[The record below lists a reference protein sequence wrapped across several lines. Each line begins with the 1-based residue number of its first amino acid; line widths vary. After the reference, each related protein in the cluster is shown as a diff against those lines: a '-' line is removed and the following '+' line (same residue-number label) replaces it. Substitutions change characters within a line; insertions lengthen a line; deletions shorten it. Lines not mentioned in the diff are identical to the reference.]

1 MLLRA
6 IRSVRLGIGSHELP
20 SVLAG
25 YASVEVPSLCA
36 FLCGLAREVLRG
48 DEDAARELDIWR
60 GFYGL
65 GDLPPAS
72 LQKIGRRWSIG
83 PGRAGQ
89 LRRVVDV
96 AVAAVIEPREAPSA
110 RLPPLDV
117 PAAAG
122 TAQHLHIERAVAQVH
137 AETAIRGGER
147 EVRVVESLSRE
158 VLGQPRLR
166 SHAGGSPRPRDPNA
180 HRTRNRLRAEIAL
193 HQQSPTLGSQ
203 GFPVD
208 EKWVQRLT
216 SAVRSLPSDVVDQE
230 TARRSLIEG
239 APDLDLIRTLVHN
252 AEKRHR
258 DRTGS
263 VVGLLRVIDLAF
275 ARFESSPDPVLE
287 ARALGIGAARFRE
300 AEHMGTYVAAR
311 RIEALV
317 GPRHPLTITALDDA
331 ALVLRANRYLDLS
344 DDALHR
350 VRTELSQRDCA
361 PGIRGLMLSNIST
374 SAVVASNSLS
384 RPNADT
390 RVREAHHRLETVLT
404 AIEQSP
410 DGPLAH
416 WRTVILRRQIQ
427 LDLAKAIAT
436 KEDSRGR
443 YRIALPRATS
453 HWRAE
458 AALAAKQARGGP
470 WPMSW
475 ALQEMRIA
483 IAQREPDAFWGARDQ
498 AAQFH
503 SMEPHFPNLV
513 VDFNMLIDRTKA
525 VGWMDPHP
533 VRISVNEDSE
543 LMALVRPDRL
553 GTV

>member
-6 IRSVRLGIGSHELP
+6 VRSVRQGTASHELP
-20 SVLAG
+20 AVLAG
-25 YASVEVPSLCA
+25 YASVEMSSLCA
-36 FLCGLAREVLRG
+36 FLCDLAREVLRG

-65 GDLPPAS
+65 ADLPPAA
-72 LQKIGRRWSIG
+72 LQEIGRRWSIG
-83 PGRAGQ
+83 AGRAGQ
-89 LRRVVDV
+89 IRRVVDV
-96 AVAAVIEPREAPSA
+96 AVAAAIEPREAPSTS
-110 RLPPLDV
+110 LPPLDV
-117 PAAAG
+117 PAATG
-122 TAQHLHIERAVAQVH
+122 TVQRLPIERAVAQVH

-166 SHAGGSPRPRDPNA
+166 SQAGVPPQPRDPNA

-193 HQQSPTLGSQ
+193 HQQSPTLGLQ
-203 GFPVD
+203 RVPVD
-208 EKWVQRLT
+208 GNGVQRLA
-216 SAVRSLPSDVVDQE
+216 SAVRSLPSDVVDPE
-230 TARRSLIEG
+230 TARRSLAEG
-239 APDLDLIRTLVHN
+239 VPDLDLIRILVDN

-263 VVGLLRVIDLAF
+263 VIGLLRVVDLAL

-287 ARALGIGAARFRE
+287 ARALGVAAARFRE
-300 AEHMGTYVAAR
+300 AEHMGTYAAFR

-317 GPRHPLTITALDDA
+317 GPRHPLTITALDNA

-344 DDALHR
+344 NDALLQ
-350 VRTELSQRDCA
+350 VRTELSQPDCA
-361 PGIRGLMLSNIST
+361 PEIRGLILSNIST
-374 SAVVASNSLS
+374 SAVVASNSLA
-384 RPNADT
+384 RPNAET
-390 RVREAHHRLETVLT
+390 RVREVHHRLETVLT

-410 DGPLAH
+410 DSSLAR

-436 KEDSRGR
+436 KEETRGR

-458 AALAAKQARGGP
+458 AARAAIEASGGP

-483 IAQREPDAFWGARDQ
+483 IAQRDPDAFWGAREQ

-503 SMEPHFPNLV
+503 SIEPHFPNLV
-513 VDFNMLIDRTKA
+513 VDFNVLIDRAKA

-553 GTV
+553 GTI